1 MPKLDDEN
9 IKNINENFLKLKEE
23 LLKEIIELK
32 KCEYIEYLNSYH
44 KNNSNNL
51 SDLIE
56 KIESIYDY
64 CSLNLNSPDE
74 LDLTKYLLKNIN
86 DLLSTAKHKN
96 LEYIKKRDGNII
108 DILDE
113 INNSDYHYYFEE
125 VENLKSLLLRYK
137 LLKESFDSLILDR
150 LRKNIVDINSE
161 LLGFRRSKNILDNL
175 RTETI
180 YSLAVEKYKKLEK
193 KYRKYFYRA
202 LPIVLFVA
210 ICMFLGKDYL
220 INNVK
225 IDIVSYWILKLS
237 ILTIGITVI
246 SYFLKQSIH
255 YQKLADQNYQTQI
268 ELQAYPSFMESLS
281 PEEAAS
287 VRKELALK
295 YFGREI
301 DGAAHKD
308 MSNLISDQ
316 MKSTTDMVKATT
328 EAIKNLK

>member
-96 LEYIKKRDGNII
+96 LEYIKRRDGNII

-125 VENLKSLLLRYK
+125 VESLKSLLLRYK

>member
-193 KYRKYFYRA
+193 NIGNIFIGHY
-202 LPIVLFVA
+202 LLF
-210 ICMFLGKDYL
+210 FLSQF
-220 INNVK
+220 VC
-225 IDIVSYWILKLS
+225 
-237 ILTIGITVI
+237 
-246 SYFLKQSIH
+246 F
-255 YQKLADQNYQTQI
+255 
-268 ELQAYPSFMESLS
+268 
-281 PEEAAS
+281 
-287 VRKELALK
+287 
-295 YFGREI
+295 
-301 DGAAHKD
+301 
-308 MSNLISDQ
+308 
-316 MKSTTDMVKATT
+316 
-328 EAIKNLK
+328 

>member
-1 MPKLDDEN
+1 M
-9 IKNINENFLKLKEE
+9 
-23 LLKEIIELK
+23 
-32 KCEYIEYLNSYH
+32 
-44 KNNSNNL
+44 
-51 SDLIE
+51 
-56 KIESIYDY
+56 
-64 CSLNLNSPDE
+64 
-74 LDLTKYLLKNIN
+74 
-86 DLLSTAKHKN
+86 
-96 LEYIKKRDGNII
+96 
-108 DILDE
+108 
-113 INNSDYHYYFEE
+113 
-125 VENLKSLLLRYK
+125 
-137 LLKESFDSLILDR
+137 DR